1 MRVCHIT
8 SLHPPLD
15 VRIFHKECRT
25 LTKAGYDVT
34 LLAQADWRERAV
46 NGIRIIGLPRITK
59 RYQRPRVWRH
69 IVQEVNRLQPDLVH
83 FHDPELLLVA
93 PLLRPARL
101 IYDCQEPF
109 AETVL
114 VRRWIPRLLRYPTG
128 RLVAFL
134 EPLLARRTDAV
145 VVTEDSHIDR
155 FREGNRPRLE
165 RGRPIIVLYNYPLL
179 SSLDFVRRSNGRT
192 LLHVG
197 ILSEGRGSTTMI
209 EAMSLLVR
217 RMAGARLILVGSFDS
232 PEDEVEVRRLIA
244 DHGLER
250 AVELVGWVP
259 FSDLPRWFAQADVG
273 LVPWRSAEEFPPQ
286 IIPTKLFEY
295 MGSRL
300 PIVAS
305 NRPEIARFMERLDC
319 GLLVEPGDSQGFA
332 EAIEYLLT
340 HPAAAKEMGERG
352 RRAVEET
359 YHWGS
364 EGEKLLAL
372 YRQMA

>member
-15 VRIFHKECRT
+15 VRIFHKECVT
-25 LTKAGYDVT
+25 LSQAGHDVT
-34 LLAQADWRERAV
+34 LLAQADWRERVV
-46 NGIRIIGLPRITK
+46 NGVRIIGLPMITK
-59 RYQRPRVWRH
+59 RYQRPRVWHR
-69 IVQEVNRLQPDLVH
+69 IVREVNRQKPDLVH

-114 VRRWIPRLLRYPTG
+114 VRRWIPRPLRHPAS
-128 RLVAFL
+128 RLVAIL
-134 EPLLARRTDAV
+134 EPLLARWTDAV

-155 FREGNRPRLE
+155 FREGSKPV
-165 RGRPIIVLYNYPLL
+165 IVLYNYPLL
-179 SSLDFVRRSNGRT
+179 SNLDFVSCSNGRT

-197 ILSEGRGSTTMI
+197 VLSEGRGSTTMI
-209 EAMSLLVR
+209 GAMSLLVR
-217 RMAGARLILVGSFDS
+217 RMAGARLLLVGSFDS

-244 DHGLER
+244 DHGLEH

-259 FSDLPRWFAQADVG
+259 FSDLPGWFAQADVG
-273 LVPWRSAEEFPPQ
+273 LVPWQSAERFPPP
-286 IIPTKLFEY
+286 IIPTKMFEY
-295 MGSRL
+295 MGSGL
-300 PIVAS
+300 PVVAS
-305 NRPEIARFMERLDC
+305 NRPEIARFMDGLDC
-319 GLLVEPGDSQGFA
+319 GLLVEPGDPQGFA

-340 HPAAAKEMGERG
+340 HPAAAKEMGVRG
-352 RRAVEET
+352 RRAVEGT

-364 EGEKLLAL
+364 EGEKLRAL